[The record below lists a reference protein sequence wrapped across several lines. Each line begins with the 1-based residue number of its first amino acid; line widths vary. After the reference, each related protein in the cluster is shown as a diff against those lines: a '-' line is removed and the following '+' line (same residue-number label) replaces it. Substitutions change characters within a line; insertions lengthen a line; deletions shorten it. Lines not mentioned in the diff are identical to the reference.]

1 MGRRECTR
9 RQNYR
14 LSLKDLAMIPKNRKP
29 THPGKILLQ
38 EFLVPLNMSQVELAN
53 RMGVPIQRINTLINA
68 KRNMTAETAILL
80 ARVLNTSSEFWMN
93 LQVACDLYDARV
105 NLTHAA

>member
-1 MGRRECTR
+1 
-9 RQNYR
+9 
-14 LSLKDLAMIPKNRKP
+14 MIPKSRKP
-29 THPGKILLQ
+29 THPGKILLE
-38 EFLVPLNMSQVELAN
+38 EFLVPLQMSQVELAK
-53 RMGVPIQRINTLINA
+53 RMGVPIQRINTVINA